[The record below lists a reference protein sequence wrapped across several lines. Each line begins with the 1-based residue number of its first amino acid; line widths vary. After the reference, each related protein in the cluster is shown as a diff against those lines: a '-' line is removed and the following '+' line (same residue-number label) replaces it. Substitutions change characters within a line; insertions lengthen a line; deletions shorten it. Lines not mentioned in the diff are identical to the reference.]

1 MSDTRLLRSVQRLA
15 SALARLERQTAA
27 RAGVTVSQMRVLVY
41 LDQVPPA
48 ASEQGVRIGTLAD
61 DQGLA
66 ISTMTRNIALLER
79 RGWVSRVSGAD
90 DRRTVRV
97 LLTESGREKALE
109 LQDTT
114 LSRFQRAFHAFHPT
128 DRVERAVALDRVAEA
143 LETNDANRTR
153 KP

>member
-1 MSDTRLLRSVQRLA
+1 MSDSRLLRSVQRLA
-15 SALARLERQTAA
+15 SALGRLERQTAS
-27 RAGVTVSQMRVLVY
+27 RAGVTVSQLRVLSC
-41 LDQVPPA
+41 LDQ
-48 ASEQGVRIGTLAD
+48 ASSAPGVRIGTLAD

-66 ISTMTRNIALLER
+66 ISTMTRNVALLER
-79 RGWVSRVSGAD
+79 RGWVRRESGEE

-97 LLTESGREKALE
+97 VLTEVGRQKALE

-114 LSRFQRAFHAFHPT
+114 LSRFQRAFRAFHPT

-143 LETNDANRTR
+143 LENNDGSVAR